1 MNGDACDAQ
10 LKCRA
15 VASALDPD
23 PPLDSPSWQVI
34 AFPLHPPLMPHSR
47 LHKLHAAGQSV
58 WLDYIDRTILSDGAL
73 TRQIADDALTGMTSN
88 PTIFEKALATGT
100 AYDAQLASAPEGLT
114 PWQLFELIESDD
126 VRTACDQFRSVYEQ
140 SGGTD
145 GYVSIEVSPNVA
157 NDADATVEEAHRLWK
172 LVNRPNV
179 MIKVPGTD
187 EGSKALRRLIAD
199 GLNVNVTLL
208 FSVEAYG
215 RVAEAY
221 LAGLE
226 DRVKTGGD
234 LHRVGSVASFFI
246 SRVDSEVDARLDAM
260 IAEADD
266 ASRSRLGAL
275 KGKAAIA
282 NAKLAYALFQ
292 RQFAGERWDKLRA
305 RAAHVQRPLWAS
317 TSTKNP
323 SYRDVMYVEQL
334 VGPDTVN
341 TMPPNVI
348 TAFQDH
354 GDVVRTV
361 DKGVDE
367 ARELLQALASE
378 GISMSSVT
386 DKLLIEG
393 LASFQKSFDT
403 LLSGLSN
410 KLRSLGRETVAAV

>member
-1 MNGDACDAQ
+1 
-10 LKCRA
+10 
-15 VASALDPD
+15 
-23 PPLDSPSWQVI
+23 
-34 AFPLHPPLMPHSR
+34 MPHSR
-47 LHKLHAAGQSV
+47 LHTLHAAGQSV

-100 AYDAQLASAPEGLT
+100 AYDAQLAAAPDALT

-126 VRTACDQFRSVYEQ
+126 VRTACDQFRGVYEQ

-179 MIKVPGTD
+179 MIKVPGTE

-208 FSVEAYG
+208 FAVEAYA
-215 RVAEAY
+215 RVIEAY

-226 DRVKTGGD
+226 DRMKAGGD
-234 LHRVGSVASFFI
+234 LHRIASVASFFV
-246 SRVDSEVDARLDAM
+246 SRVDSEVDGRLDAM
-260 IAEADD
+260 IVDADD
-266 ASRSRLGAL
+266 ASRSRIGAL
-275 KGKAAIA
+275 KGRAAIA

-292 RQFAGERWDKLRA
+292 RSFSGERWEKLRA
-305 RAAHVQRPLWAS
+305 NGARVQRLLWAS
-317 TSTKNP
+317 TGAKNP
-323 SYRDVMYVEQL
+323 AYRDVMYVEQL
-334 VGPDTVN
+334 IGPDTVN
-341 TMPPNVI
+341 TMPPATI
-348 TAFQDH
+348 AAFQDH
-354 GDVVRTV
+354 GEAARTI

-367 ARELLQALASE
+367 ARDLLLSLASE
-378 GISMSSVT
+378 GISMTSVT
-386 DKLLIEG
+386 DKLLVEG

-403 LLSGLSN
+403 LLAGLET
-410 KLRSLGRETVAAV
+410 KLRSLGRAPVATV